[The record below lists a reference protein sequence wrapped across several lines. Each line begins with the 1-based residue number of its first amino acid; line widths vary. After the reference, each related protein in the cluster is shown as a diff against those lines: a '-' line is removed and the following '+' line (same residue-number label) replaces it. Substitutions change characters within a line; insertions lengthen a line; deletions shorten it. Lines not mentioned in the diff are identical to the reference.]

1 MAKLIF
7 IRTEDNLGHI
17 LARLS
22 NETRVGDVIEAKP
35 ATRNLEQNA
44 LLWSLLTEVSR
55 QVNWYGNKLT
65 EWEWKDVFTASLKKA
80 KVVPGIEQGS
90 FVVCGQSTSKMSKA
104 DFSELIELIYAFGA
118 EHGVTWNQTTSSL
131 QTS

>member
-17 LARLS
+17 LTRLS

-44 LLWSLLTEVSR
+44 LLWPCLERISKEV
-55 QVNWYGNKLT
+55 VWYGQKLSPY
-65 EWEWKDVFTASLKKA
+65 EWKDIFSAALKKS
-80 KVVPGIEQGS
+80 KVVPGLDGG
-90 FVVCGQSTSKMSKA
+90 FAVCGQSTSKLSKA
-104 DFSELIELIYAFGA
+104 DFSELLELVIAFGA
-118 EHGVTWNQTTSSL
+118 QNGIVWNLPSKS
-131 QTS
+131 

>member
-7 IRTEDNLGHI
+7 VRTEDNLGHI

-44 LLWSLLTEVSR
+44 MLWPCLERISREV
-55 QVNWYGNKLT
+55 VWYGQKLSPY
-65 EWEWKDVFTASLKKA
+65 EWKDIFSASLKKS
-80 KVVPGIEQGS
+80 KVVPGLDGG
-90 FVVCGQSTSKMSKA
+90 FVVCGQSTSKLSKA
-104 DFSELIELIYAFGA
+104 DFSELLELVLAFGA
-118 EHGVTWNQTTSSL
+118 QNGIEWNLPSNC
-131 QTS
+131 